1 MSKKLSLVDLEGIGE
16 KELKETIINYSE
28 ALNQANANV
37 VNVTTVLKTKEEE
50 ILKLNEAVKVLHETN
65 NKLNL
70 SLTEALAQLEQQDT
84 GISFKEEEVNEII
97 EKYNASIKII
107 EEKDINIKGLQE
119 TVNLFKKE
127 KNKNLDKVV
136 EVNLKKIED
145 LNLIIESLKKENN
158 ALLEKIKL
166 FNTDKGFVAKKESDI
181 ILQTYNIKGWD
192 NRTGT
197 ASSGGREFNKAV
209 ILIKLV
215 DNTLF
220 WNIESKY
227 LEYSSRHQLVLDDI
241 NTGILE
247 KEIVGKGS
255 FNAIKIFL
263 QIPESME
270 NSFPDGRYIHHIIEQ

>member
-84 GISFKEEEVNEII
+84 GVSFKEEEVNEII

>member
-84 GISFKEEEVNEII
+84 GVSFKEEEVNEII

-107 EEKDINIKGLQE
+107 EEKDTTIKGLQE

-255 FNAIKIFL
+255 FNAIKFFL

>member
-1 MSKKLSLVDLEGIGE
+1 MLF
-16 KELKETIINYSE
+16 LK
-28 ALNQANANV
+28 
-37 VNVTTVLKTKEEE
+37 
-50 ILKLNEAVKVLHETN
+50 
-65 NKLNL
+65 
-70 SLTEALAQLEQQDT
+70 
-84 GISFKEEEVNEII
+84 
-97 EKYNASIKII
+97 
-107 EEKDINIKGLQE
+107 
-119 TVNLFKKE
+119 
-127 KNKNLDKVV
+127 
-136 EVNLKKIED
+136 
-145 LNLIIESLKKENN
+145 
-158 ALLEKIKL
+158 KIKL

-241 NTGILE
+241 NKGILE

-270 NSFPDGRYIHHIIEQ
+270 NSFPDGRYIQHIIEQ

>member
-84 GISFKEEEVNEII
+84 GVSFKEEEVNEII

-255 FNAIKIFL
+255 FNAIKFFL

-270 NSFPDGRYIHHIIEQ
+270 NSFPDGRYIQHIIEQ

>member
-84 GISFKEEEVNEII
+84 GVSFKEEEVNEII

-255 FNAIKIFL
+255 FNAIKFFL

>member
-84 GISFKEEEVNEII
+84 GVSFKEEEVNEII

-107 EEKDINIKGLQE
+107 EEKDTTIKGLQE

-145 LNLIIESLKKENN
+145 LNMIIESLKKENN

-241 NTGILE
+241 NKGILE
-247 KEIVGKGS
+247 KEIVNKGS
-255 FNAIKIFL
+255 FNAIKFFL

-270 NSFPDGRYIHHIIEQ
+270 NSFPDGRYIQHIIEQ

>member
-84 GISFKEEEVNEII
+84 GVSFKEEEVNEII

-241 NTGILE
+241 NKGILE
-247 KEIVGKGS
+247 KEIVNKGS
-255 FNAIKIFL
+255 FNAIKFFL

-270 NSFPDGRYIHHIIEQ
+270 NSFPDGRYIQHIIEQ

>member
-84 GISFKEEEVNEII
+84 GVSFKEEEVNEII

-107 EEKDINIKGLQE
+107 EEKDTTIKGLQE

-241 NTGILE
+241 NKGILE
-247 KEIVGKGS
+247 KEIVNKGS
-255 FNAIKIFL
+255 FNAIKFFL

-270 NSFPDGRYIHHIIEQ
+270 NSFPDGRYIQHIIEQ

>member
-84 GISFKEEEVNEII
+84 GVSFKEEEVNEII

-145 LNLIIESLKKENN
+145 LNMIIESLKKENS

-241 NTGILE
+241 NKGILE

>member
-1 MSKKLSLVDLEGIGE
+1 MSKSLTLEDLNG
-16 KELKETIINYSE
+16 LSE
-28 ALNQANANV
+28 ADLKDTILKYADALNTANSNV
-37 VNVTTVLKTKEEE
+37 QVMVTNVQNKDAE

-145 LNLIIESLKKENN
+145 LNLIIVLRSTN
-158 ALLEKIKL
+158 A
-166 FNTDKGFVAKKESDI
+166 
-181 ILQTYNIKGWD
+181 
-192 NRTGT
+192 R
-197 ASSGGREFNKAV
+197 
-209 ILIKLV
+209 V
-215 DNTLF
+215 D
-220 WNIESKY
+220 
-227 LEYSSRHQLVLDDI
+227 
-241 NTGILE
+241 
-247 KEIVGKGS
+247 
-255 FNAIKIFL
+255 
-263 QIPESME
+263 
-270 NSFPDGRYIHHIIEQ
+270 

>member
-145 LNLIIESLKKENN
+145 LNLVIESLKKENN

-241 NTGILE
+241 NKGILE
-247 KEIVGKGS
+247 KEIVSKGS
-255 FNAIKIFL
+255 FNAIKFFL

>member
-84 GISFKEEEVNEII
+84 GVSFKEEEVNEII

-145 LNLIIESLKKENN
+145 LNMIIESLKKENN

-241 NTGILE
+241 NKGILE
-247 KEIVGKGS
+247 KEIVNKGS
-255 FNAIKIFL
+255 FNAIKFFL

-270 NSFPDGRYIHHIIEQ
+270 NSFPDGRYIQHIIEQ

>member
-84 GISFKEEEVNEII
+84 GVSFKEEEVNEII

-145 LNLIIESLKKENN
+145 LNLIIESLKKENS

-241 NTGILE
+241 NKGILE
-247 KEIVGKGS
+247 KEIVNKGS
-255 FNAIKIFL
+255 FNAIKFFL

-270 NSFPDGRYIHHIIEQ
+270 NSVPDGRYIQHIIEQ

>member
-84 GISFKEEEVNEII
+84 GVSFKEEEVNEII

-145 LNLIIESLKKENN
+145 LNMVIESLKKENN

-241 NTGILE
+241 NKGILE
-247 KEIVGKGS
+247 KEIVNKGS
-255 FNAIKIFL
+255 FNAIKFFL

-270 NSFPDGRYIHHIIEQ
+270 NSFPDGRYIQHIIEQ

>member
-84 GISFKEEEVNEII
+84 GVSFKEEEVNEII

-241 NTGILE
+241 NKGILE
-247 KEIVGKGS
+247 KEIVNKGS
-255 FNAIKIFL
+255 FNAIKFFL

>member
-84 GISFKEEEVNEII
+84 GVSFKEEEVNEII

-145 LNLIIESLKKENN
+145 LNLVIESLKKENN

-241 NTGILE
+241 NKGILE

>member
-84 GISFKEEEVNEII
+84 GVSFKEEEVNEII

-145 LNLIIESLKKENN
+145 LNMIIESLKKENN

-241 NTGILE
+241 NKGILE
-247 KEIVGKGS
+247 KEIVNKGS
-255 FNAIKIFL
+255 FNAIKFFL

>member
-107 EEKDINIKGLQE
+107 EEKDTTIKGLQE

-241 NTGILE
+241 NKGILE
-247 KEIVGKGS
+247 KEIVNKGS
-255 FNAIKIFL
+255 FNAIKFFL

-270 NSFPDGRYIHHIIEQ
+270 NSFPDGRYIQHIIEQ

>member
-28 ALNQANANV
+28 ALNQANTNV

-107 EEKDINIKGLQE
+107 EEKDTTIKGLQE

-145 LNLIIESLKKENN
+145 LNMVIESLKKENN

-270 NSFPDGRYIHHIIEQ
+270 NSFPDGRYIHLIIEQ

>member
-241 NTGILE
+241 NKGILE
-247 KEIVGKGS
+247 KEIVNKGS
-255 FNAIKIFL
+255 FNAIKFFL

-270 NSFPDGRYIHHIIEQ
+270 NSFPDGTYKQKKIEQ

>member
-84 GISFKEEEVNEII
+84 GVSFKEEEVNEII

-270 NSFPDGRYIHHIIEQ
+270 NSFPDGRYIQHIIEP

>member
-84 GISFKEEEVNEII
+84 GVSFKEEEVNEII

-145 LNLIIESLKKENN
+145 LNMIIESLKKENN

-255 FNAIKIFL
+255 FNAIKFFL

-270 NSFPDGRYIHHIIEQ
+270 NSFPDGRYIQHIIEQ

>member
-241 NTGILE
+241 NKGILE
-247 KEIVGKGS
+247 KEIVNKGS
-255 FNAIKIFL
+255 FNAIKFFL

-270 NSFPDGRYIHHIIEQ
+270 NSFPDGRYIQHIIEQ

>member
-84 GISFKEEEVNEII
+84 GVSFKEEEVNEII

-270 NSFPDGRYIHHIIEQ
+270 NSFPDGRYIQHIIEQ

>member
-28 ALNQANANV
+28 ALNQANTNV

-84 GISFKEEEVNEII
+84 GVSFKEEEVNEII

-145 LNLIIESLKKENN
+145 LNMVIESLKKENN

-227 LEYSSRHQLVLDDI
+227 LEYSSRHQLVLDDS
-241 NTGILE
+241 NKGILE
-247 KEIVGKGS
+247 KEIVNKGS
-255 FNAIKIFL
+255 FNAIKFFL

-270 NSFPDGRYIHHIIEQ
+270 NSFPDGRYIQHIIEQ

>member
-84 GISFKEEEVNEII
+84 GVSFKEEEVNEII

-107 EEKDINIKGLQE
+107 EEKDTTIKGLQE

-145 LNLIIESLKKENN
+145 LNMIIESLKKENN

-241 NTGILE
+241 NKGILE
-247 KEIVGKGS
+247 KEIVNKGS
-255 FNAIKIFL
+255 FNAIKFFL